1 MREVLRRREPW
12 TWGGEGAKEASKV
25 TGRAWAGPLWVL
37 GEARPWVSLAFL
49 WPLTLKAP
57 SISDFGARS
66 LMNFRRLSPSSPLPF
81 PLTFPN
87 SGKESSTRT
96 TGLVL
101 KPWPSQG
108 QDTDI
113 SAVSVCLST
122 AHISSPQLLQLGP
135 RTGLPPRS
143 GQAGSSRVFGEQC
156 GPAVCFPSGLSVL
169 SLPSL
174 VGFLSFLLSF
184 LTSSGDL

>member
-1 MREVLRRREPW
+1 M
-12 TWGGEGAKEASKV
+12 
-25 TGRAWAGPLWVL
+25 L
-37 GEARPWVSLAFL
+37 GEASLGYHWL
-49 WPLTLKAP
+49 SSGRSSKAP

-66 LMNFRRLSPSSPLPF
+66 LMNFRRLSPSSHVSPF
-81 PLTFPN
+81 HSHSPTLGRSLSKDHRAGP
-87 SGKESSTRT
+87 GA
-96 TGLVL
+96 
-101 KPWPSQG
+101 WPSQG

-113 SAVSVCLST
+113 SAVSMCLST

-143 GQAGSSRVFGEQC
+143 GRAGSSESLGNSE
-156 GPAVCFPSGLSVL
+156 ALLSASVAGVL

-184 LTSSGDL
+184 LTPSGDL